1 MNPYHT
7 RMLIVILTP
16 KYLGCYNTCTCASG
30 VELLVCPPVC
40 PPVCWSICLF
50 VCLSACPSVFLPV
63 CPPVLSVCSSVCCC
77 LSVHLSA
84 AVYLFIC
91 LSVCLSVHLSVHS
104 SKKYFCI
111 GQFRGYNKIVKAKK
125 FASLC
130 IPSRAQSSFIHY
142 ISMFSDYQCC
152 PPFNTASATLT
163 FWIWPYMSTVYTIAC
178 VHILNMMEL

>member
-1 MNPYHT
+1 MST
-7 RMLIVILTP
+7 CLSACMLV
-16 KYLGCYNTCTCASG
+16 YLSVRLSFCLSICLSACLSA
-30 VELLVCPPVC
+30 CPV
-40 PPVCWSICLF
+40 CLF
-50 VCLSACPSVFLPV
+50 VCLL
-63 CPPVLSVCSSVCCC
+63 LSVCPSVCCC
-77 LSVHLSA
+77 LSVHLS
-84 AVYLFIC
+84 
-91 LSVCLSVHLSVHS
+91 VCLSICPSVCPFVC